1 MRAIFGDFW
10 LLASGMIIYA
20 GLLTNSTVVL
30 ALGVLVLGAGGA
42 SRLWARISLEEVTYT
57 RTLLESRAFVGETI
71 GVEVELANHKF
82 APVPWIEVRELIP
95 QEMVVVDGEARA
107 SGLPG
112 TAALYRNTSLRRH
125 QRIRWPMKLL
135 ATKRG
140 YFRLGPTR
148 LRSGDLFGFFPS
160 ERDFTQQ
167 DAVTV
172 YPKTYPLDDLGLT
185 SARPFGEHG
194 GGQRIFED
202 PMRVIGVRDYSPG
215 DPLKRVD
222 WKATARLGR
231 LQSRIYQ
238 PSHEQSVIVALNIT
252 TLEQTWEGFDP
263 VLLERTVMVA
273 ASIARG
279 LFDSGSAVGLVANGS
294 YPDADRPLRIA
305 ANRQTNQ
312 LVEILGM
319 LAMVQPMI
327 PSRLAAELESREHPL
342 PAGATVVVVAA
353 LMPDDLV
360 ATLQRLRSEGNAV
373 HVVKTSDEPWDAAL
387 DQIPVTELF
396 AVMLAL
402 EAADDRPEPA
412 MLPGSLMRQ
421 TMLGARRR

>member
-1 MRAIFGDFW
+1 MRAIIGDFW
-10 LLASGMIIYA
+10 LLASGLIIYA
-20 GLLTNSTVVL
+20 GFVTNSTVIL

-57 RTLLESRAFVGETI
+57 RTLSESRAFVGETI
-71 GVEVELANHKF
+71 DVEIELANHKF
-82 APVPWIEVRELIP
+82 APVPWVEVRELIP
-95 QEMVVVDGEARA
+95 QETLVVDGEARA
-107 SGLPG
+107 SGLPR
-112 TAALYRNTSLRRH
+112 TAALYRNTSLRSH
-125 QRIRWPMKLL
+125 QTLRWPIKLL

-160 ERDFTQQ
+160 ERDFPQQ
-167 DAVTV
+167 DSITV

-222 WKATARLGR
+222 WRATARLGR

-263 VLLERTVMVA
+263 VLLERTVSVA
-273 ASIARG
+273 ASIAQG
-279 LFDSGSAVGLVANGS
+279 LFERGSAVGLVANGS
-294 YPDADRPLRIA
+294 YPDADRPLRLA
-305 ANRQTNQ
+305 ANRRTDQ
-312 LVEILGM
+312 LAEILAM
-319 LAMVQPMI
+319 LAMVQPLI

-342 PAGATVVVVAA
+342 PAGATIVVVAA

-360 ATLQRLRSEGNAV
+360 GTLQRLRAEGYAL
-373 HVVKTSDEPWDAAL
+373 HVVKTSEEPWEARL
-387 DQIPVTELF
+387 DQIPITDLS
-396 AVMLAL
+396 AAMRTL
-402 EAADDRPEPA
+402 EEADETPEPA
-412 MLPGSLMRQ
+412 VLPGSLLRG
-421 TMLGARRR
+421 TMSRAGRR